1 MTDSLIIDSEFSG
14 HIPPLTEEEFQQLE
28 ANILADGAVI
38 NPIITWNG
46 IIVDGHN
53 RYSILQKHPQLP
65 YHTFEKQFPD
75 RPTVLAWIC
84 KNQLGRRNLTP
95 EQKKYLIGK
104 QYSAEKRSETF
115 HGNQYTI
122 QESGGYQNDNH
133 HQTERTCER
142 IAKENGVGSAYVPRA
157 ERYANGVDAAEA
169 VEPGIR
175 QEILSGTIK
184 PTAAEVA
191 AVAAAP
197 PEQRPE
203 LVQNLRKSK
212 DQKSEELRQIREIS
226 KNMETS
232 RGVTEESMLDTV
244 AALTETMITS
254 CDRCFQ
260 DFPSLLNIPKFRKR
274 VIAIM
279 QKPKE
284 YIMYLE
290 NGGNAHAQ

>member
-1 MTDSLIIDSEFSG
+1 MDTLIIDPEFSG
-14 HIPPLTEEEFQQLE
+14 HIPPLADEELQQLE

-38 NPIITWNG
+38 NPIIIWNG

-53 RYSILQKHPQLP
+53 RYNIIQQHPEIP
-65 YHTFEKQFPD
+65 YRTFEKQFPD
-75 RPTVLAWIC
+75 RLAVLAWIC

-104 QYSAEKRSETF
+104 QYSAEKRAESF
-115 HGNQYTI
+115 HGNQYTT

-133 HQTERTCER
+133 QKSEKTYKR
-142 IAKENGVGSAYVPRA
+142 IARENGVGAAYIHRA
-157 ERYANGVDAAEA
+157 ERFANGIDAAEEA
-169 VEPGIR
+169 EPGIR

-191 AVAAAP
+191 AVATAP
-197 PEQRPE
+197 PEQRQE
-203 LVQNLRKSK
+203 LAQNLRKARN
-212 DQKSEELRQIREIS
+212 QKSEELRQIQEIS

-244 AALTETMITS
+244 AALTETMMSS

-260 DFPSLLNIPKFRKR
+260 DFPSLLNTPKFRKR

-284 YIMYLE
+284 YILHLE